1 MVKNDTVNND
11 KGKLAS
17 TWLHKKEGKKKFHSD
32 AFNPMHRN
40 PLYANGELCTY
51 SELRLLSQHFHPTVA
66 LFATQIISNEVITYT
81 GDPLKDFT
89 LLRFLERFS
98 FKNPKKLPE
107 AQSNSLFARRQ
118 NYSVSGIKGLPVT
131 SSTYLNQEEG
141 KVPVDERY
149 LFR

>member
-1 MVKNDTVNND
+1 MVKNNIDNSGE
-11 KGKLAS
+11 GKLGS
-17 TWLHKKEGKKKFHSD
+17 TWLHKKEVKKKFNSEG
-32 AFNPMHRN
+32 FNPMNRN

-66 LFATQIISNEVITYT
+66 LFASQILSNELITYT

-98 FKNPKKLPE
+98 FKNPKKQPE
-107 AQSNSLFARRQ
+107 AQSNSLFAKRQ

-149 LFR
+149 LFQ